1 MLTPKISGIFNCRK
15 YDQTGK
21 KQREQR
27 ELMADTDNVTLSAT
41 FGMNE
46 IPECLQG
53 LDEFMKPIVSR
64 KEREDA
70 EHENR
75 QVQTDRVAVRFK
87 IGQRTNWF
95 DKTAKPCARPTN
107 EELDGKRFMVQLD
120 FVKREKDP
128 ANPLKASGLWVNNI
142 MYTEITNNPF
152 AGQAFEQEAE
162 TVEQEQEDV
171 QLPFD
176 I

>member
-21 KQREQR
+21 RPYEQR
-27 ELMADTDNVTLSAT
+27 ELMADTDNVTFSTT

-53 LDEFMKPIVSR
+53 ATDNMKPIVSR

-70 EHENR
+70 EHDGR
-75 QVQTDRVAVRFK
+75 QPQADRVAVRFK

-95 DKTAKPCARPTN
+95 DKNAKPCARPTN

-128 ANPLKASGLWVNNI
+128 ANPLKASGLWVNSI
-142 MYTEITNNPF
+142 MYAEITNNPF
-152 AGQAFEQEAE
+152 AGQAFEQDTE
-162 TVEQEQEDV
+162 EQEQEEV